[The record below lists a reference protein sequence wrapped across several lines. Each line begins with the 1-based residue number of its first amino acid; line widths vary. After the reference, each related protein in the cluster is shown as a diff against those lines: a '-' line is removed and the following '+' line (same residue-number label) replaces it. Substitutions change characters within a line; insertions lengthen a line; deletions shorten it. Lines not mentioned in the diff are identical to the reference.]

1 MKKVKDYDNLDI
13 AIAIFHRLN
22 SLYGLGMMLEENDID
37 EDEFIEEIEDVLSD
51 ILVRGSKMNFIERDK
66 AIMKIADTFG
76 DKQKLKLIEE
86 LSELTRELALDVS
99 HNREITQNTINEI
112 ADTLILIEQIL
123 YLAEKN
129 GLNANQLLESAI
141 EYKIYRTLKRIAS
154 NYY

>member
-1 MKKVKDYDNLDI
+1 MD
-13 AIAIFHRLN
+13 
-22 SLYGLGMMLEENDID
+22 
-37 EDEFIEEIEDVLSD
+37 FIK
-51 ILVRGSKMNFIERDK
+51 RNK

-112 ADTLILIEQIL
+112 ADTLILIDQIL

-129 GLNANQLLESAI
+129 GLNANQLLEDAI

-154 NYY
+154 NYYEQKL

>member
-1 MKKVKDYDNLDI
+1 MK
-13 AIAIFHRLN
+13 
-22 SLYGLGMMLEENDID
+22 
-37 EDEFIEEIEDVLSD
+37 
-51 ILVRGSKMNFIERDK
+51 FIERNR
-66 AIMKIADTFG
+66 AIMKIADTVG

-112 ADTLILIEQIL
+112 DDTLILIEQIL

>member
-1 MKKVKDYDNLDI
+1 MKI
-13 AIAIFHRLN
+13 AEKN
-22 SLYGLGMMLEENDID
+22 
-37 EDEFIEEIEDVLSD
+37 
-51 ILVRGSKMNFIERDK
+51 K

-112 ADTLILIEQIL
+112 ADTLILIDQIL

-129 GLNANQLLESAI
+129 GLNANQLLEDAI

>member
-1 MKKVKDYDNLDI
+1 
-13 AIAIFHRLN
+13 
-22 SLYGLGMMLEENDID
+22 
-37 EDEFIEEIEDVLSD
+37 
-51 ILVRGSKMNFIERDK
+51 MNFIEKNK

-112 ADTLILIEQIL
+112 ADTLILIEQVL

-129 GLNANQLLESAI
+129 GLNA
-141 EYKIYRTLKRIAS
+141 KRL
-154 NYY
+154 

>member
-1 MKKVKDYDNLDI
+1 
-13 AIAIFHRLN
+13 
-22 SLYGLGMMLEENDID
+22 
-37 EDEFIEEIEDVLSD
+37 
-51 ILVRGSKMNFIERDK
+51 MNFIERDK
-66 AIMKIADTFG
+66 AIIKIADTFG

-112 ADTLILIEQIL
+112 ADTLILIDQIL

-129 GLNANQLLESAI
+129 GLNANQLLEDAI

>member
-1 MKKVKDYDNLDI
+1 MD
-13 AIAIFHRLN
+13 
-22 SLYGLGMMLEENDID
+22 
-37 EDEFIEEIEDVLSD
+37 FIK
-51 ILVRGSKMNFIERDK
+51 RNR

-86 LSELTRELALDVS
+86 LSELIRELALDVS

-129 GLNANQLLESAI
+129 GLNANQLLEDAI

>member
-1 MKKVKDYDNLDI
+1 
-13 AIAIFHRLN
+13 
-22 SLYGLGMMLEENDID
+22 
-37 EDEFIEEIEDVLSD
+37 
-51 ILVRGSKMNFIERDK
+51 MNFIEKNK

-129 GLNANQLLESAI
+129 GLNANQLLEDAI

-154 NYY
+154 NYYEQKL

>member
-1 MKKVKDYDNLDI
+1 
-13 AIAIFHRLN
+13 
-22 SLYGLGMMLEENDID
+22 
-37 EDEFIEEIEDVLSD
+37 
-51 ILVRGSKMNFIERDK
+51 MNFIEKNK

-112 ADTLILIEQIL
+112 ADTLILIDQIL

-129 GLNANQLLESAI
+129 GLNANQLLEDAI

-154 NYY
+154 NYYE

>member
-1 MKKVKDYDNLDI
+1 M
-13 AIAIFHRLN
+13 N
-22 SLYGLGMMLEENDID
+22 SIKRN
-37 EDEFIEEIEDVLSD
+37 
-51 ILVRGSKMNFIERDK
+51 R

-112 ADTLILIEQIL
+112 ADTLILIDQIL

-129 GLNANQLLESAI
+129 GLNANQLLEDAI

-154 NYY
+154 NYYK

>member
-1 MKKVKDYDNLDI
+1 
-13 AIAIFHRLN
+13 
-22 SLYGLGMMLEENDID
+22 
-37 EDEFIEEIEDVLSD
+37 
-51 ILVRGSKMNFIERDK
+51 MNFIERQK

-129 GLNANQLLESAI
+129 GLNANQLLEDAI

-154 NYY
+154 NYYK

>member
-1 MKKVKDYDNLDI
+1 MI
-13 AIAIFHRLN
+13 
-22 SLYGLGMMLEENDID
+22 
-37 EDEFIEEIEDVLSD
+37 
-51 ILVRGSKMNFIERDK
+51 FIERNK

-129 GLNANQLLESAI
+129 GLNANQLLEDAI

>member
-1 MKKVKDYDNLDI
+1 
-13 AIAIFHRLN
+13 
-22 SLYGLGMMLEENDID
+22 
-37 EDEFIEEIEDVLSD
+37 
-51 ILVRGSKMNFIERDK
+51 MNFIEK
-66 AIMKIADTFG
+66 NKTIMKIADTFG

-129 GLNANQLLESAI
+129 GLNANQLLEDAI

>member
-1 MKKVKDYDNLDI
+1 MYYQICYKGDKMD
-13 AIAIFHRLN
+13 
-22 SLYGLGMMLEENDID
+22 
-37 EDEFIEEIEDVLSD
+37 FIK
-51 ILVRGSKMNFIERDK
+51 RNR

-129 GLNANQLLESAI
+129 GLNANQLLEDAI
-141 EYKIYRTLKRIAS
+141 EYKIYRSLKRIAS
-154 NYY
+154 NYYE

>member
-1 MKKVKDYDNLDI
+1 
-13 AIAIFHRLN
+13 
-22 SLYGLGMMLEENDID
+22 
-37 EDEFIEEIEDVLSD
+37 
-51 ILVRGSKMNFIERDK
+51 MNFIERDK

-129 GLNANQLLESAI
+129 GLNANQLLEDAI

-154 NYY
+154 NYYEQKL

>member
-1 MKKVKDYDNLDI
+1 MK
-13 AIAIFHRLN
+13 
-22 SLYGLGMMLEENDID
+22 
-37 EDEFIEEIEDVLSD
+37 FIEKN
-51 ILVRGSKMNFIERDK
+51 R

-99 HNREITQNTINEI
+99 HNREITQKTINEI
-112 ADTLILIEQIL
+112 ADVLILIEQVL
-123 YLAEKN
+123 YQEESA
-129 GLNANQLLESAI
+129 GLNANQLLEDAI

>member
-1 MKKVKDYDNLDI
+1 
-13 AIAIFHRLN
+13 
-22 SLYGLGMMLEENDID
+22 
-37 EDEFIEEIEDVLSD
+37 
-51 ILVRGSKMNFIERDK
+51 MNFIERNK

-76 DKQKLKLIEE
+76 NKQKLKLIEE

-129 GLNANQLLESAI
+129 GLNANQLLEDAI

-154 NYY
+154 NYYE

>member
-1 MKKVKDYDNLDI
+1 
-13 AIAIFHRLN
+13 
-22 SLYGLGMMLEENDID
+22 
-37 EDEFIEEIEDVLSD
+37 
-51 ILVRGSKMNFIERDK
+51 MNFIERDK

-112 ADTLILIEQIL
+112 ADTLILIEQVL

-129 GLNANQLLESAI
+129 GLNANQLLENAI

-154 NYY
+154 NYYE

>member
-1 MKKVKDYDNLDI
+1 
-13 AIAIFHRLN
+13 
-22 SLYGLGMMLEENDID
+22 
-37 EDEFIEEIEDVLSD
+37 
-51 ILVRGSKMNFIERDK
+51 MNFRERNK
-66 AIMKIADTFG
+66 AIMKRAETFG

-129 GLNANQLLESAI
+129 GLNANQLLEDAI

>member
-1 MKKVKDYDNLDI
+1 
-13 AIAIFHRLN
+13 
-22 SLYGLGMMLEENDID
+22 
-37 EDEFIEEIEDVLSD
+37 
-51 ILVRGSKMNFIERDK
+51 MNFIDK
-66 AIMKIADTFG
+66 NRAIMKIADTFG

-129 GLNANQLLESAI
+129 GLNANQLLEESI
-141 EYKIYRTLKRIAS
+141 EYKIYRTLKRITC
-154 NYY
+154 NYYK

>member
-1 MKKVKDYDNLDI
+1 
-13 AIAIFHRLN
+13 
-22 SLYGLGMMLEENDID
+22 
-37 EDEFIEEIEDVLSD
+37 
-51 ILVRGSKMNFIERDK
+51 MNFIERDK

-129 GLNANQLLESAI
+129 GLNANQLLEDAI

-154 NYY
+154 NYYE

>member
-1 MKKVKDYDNLDI
+1 
-13 AIAIFHRLN
+13 
-22 SLYGLGMMLEENDID
+22 
-37 EDEFIEEIEDVLSD
+37 
-51 ILVRGSKMNFIERDK
+51 MNFIERDK

-112 ADTLILIEQIL
+112 ADTLILIDQIL

-129 GLNANQLLESAI
+129 GLNANQLLEDAI

-154 NYY
+154 NYYE

>member
-1 MKKVKDYDNLDI
+1 
-13 AIAIFHRLN
+13 
-22 SLYGLGMMLEENDID
+22 
-37 EDEFIEEIEDVLSD
+37 
-51 ILVRGSKMNFIERDK
+51 MNFIEKNK

-129 GLNANQLLESAI
+129 GLNANQLLEDAI

-154 NYY
+154 NYYGKK

>member
-1 MKKVKDYDNLDI
+1 
-13 AIAIFHRLN
+13 
-22 SLYGLGMMLEENDID
+22 
-37 EDEFIEEIEDVLSD
+37 
-51 ILVRGSKMNFIERDK
+51 MNFIERDK

-76 DKQKLKLIEE
+76 NKQKLKLIEE

-129 GLNANQLLESAI
+129 GLNANQLLENAI

-154 NYY
+154 NYYE